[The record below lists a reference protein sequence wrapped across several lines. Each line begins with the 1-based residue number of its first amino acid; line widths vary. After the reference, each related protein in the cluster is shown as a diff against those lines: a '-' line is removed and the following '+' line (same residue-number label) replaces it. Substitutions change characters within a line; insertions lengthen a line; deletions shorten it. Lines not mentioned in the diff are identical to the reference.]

1 MTKINEIFGSD
12 KNIYRSIE
20 KVVTFGN
27 ASEINLKNEISE
39 YVVTEK
45 LKDNLNKILDALY
58 LGMKDGSHE
67 VGKGAHEIGIWVSGF
82 YGSGKSS
89 FAKYLGYGLQKD
101 FKVDNQLFL
110 DWLSNRIN
118 SLPTSQLFK
127 NIVNQYNP
135 AVILLDCATEQ
146 IKGGTPP
153 PILELLIA
161 KVNQLA
167 GYSTDSQLAY
177 LEQMLQQDGKLNVFV
192 DRIKAEHEKDWDE
205 IKNNDL
211 LRAKGIASNLAAEL
225 YPQIWPD
232 SRSFKIT
239 RVDDM
244 RTDKQKIE
252 ELLFTIRTITG
263 KDNVI
268 FVVDEVGQYISAKE
282 ELILSMQGTMEN
294 LKDIGRGKAWLL
306 ATAQQ
311 TLTEDN
317 PNARPKFP
325 PTAARNAP
333 KS

>member
-1 MTKINEIFGSD
+1 
-12 KNIYRSIE
+12 
-20 KVVTFGN
+20 
-27 ASEINLKNEISE
+27 
-39 YVVTEK
+39 
-45 LKDNLNKILDALY
+45 
-58 LGMKDGSHE
+58 
-67 VGKGAHEIGIWVSGF
+67 
-82 YGSGKSS
+82 
-89 FAKYLGYGLQKD
+89 
-101 FKVDNQLFL
+101 
-110 DWLSNRIN
+110 
-118 SLPTSQLFK
+118 
-127 NIVNQYNP
+127 
-135 AVILLDCATEQ
+135 
-146 IKGGTPP
+146 
-153 PILELLIA
+153 LELLIA

-232 SRSFKIT
+232 SKSFKIT

-244 RTDKQKIE
+244 RTDKQKVE

-282 ELILSMQGTMEN
+282 ELILSMQGTLEN

-317 PNARPKFP
+317 PNARLNSEKLYKLNARFP
-325 PTAARNAP
+325 IKAEIEASDIKEICTQRILGKSSNFSDQLRNLYKANGE
-333 KS
+333 KLRHFTKLEKCERTMYVKDELDENVCMHACLYVCICKERAGRTRKHVQHACIHAYIHIMTYDTNKEKKRT